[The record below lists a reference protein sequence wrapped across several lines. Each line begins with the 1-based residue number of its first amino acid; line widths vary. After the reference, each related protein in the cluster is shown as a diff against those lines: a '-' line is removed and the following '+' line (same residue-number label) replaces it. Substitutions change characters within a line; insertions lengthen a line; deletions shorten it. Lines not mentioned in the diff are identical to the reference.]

1 MKNVLFVLLLMNIL
15 YVSSGLAQ
23 NRSIPG
29 KITTP
34 YPTFINLAM
43 EWTIEGDDNANG
55 VVLVKFREKGK
66 DAWHDG
72 MSLFRVPA
80 GKNLVFTWKNKHS
93 GSIFDLKPDTE
104 YEIRLTLT
112 DPDGGSSERTVT
124 ARTRAVPVIGGSA
137 EIIDIAPGEY
147 DTLRTISGTRERPKV
162 YRCSKG
168 NASFTYIDVNNR
180 KWVYIE
186 GLHVTNLKPEGIGI
200 QMNGAE
206 NCMITGCTIHAVYG
220 IVAYKPGAEN
230 CYICD
235 NVLTGI
241 CEWTNE
247 AMGAHGANIGEGI
260 EMTGPGNV
268 ICYNRVAGFRDCIS
282 TMEDQH
288 VVNQTCIDI
297 YNNDIFRGAD
307 DAIEADF
314 CFSNCRIFR
323 NRITNCFVG
332 LSSQP
337 GLGGPN
343 YFFRNSMYNL
353 IHGAFKLKRFSQGDV
368 VMHNTVVKVGAGLSG
383 NDSMDYAWFRNNLAI
398 GGPDGGVKWGDYG
411 AGNPYAADIIKP
423 WKHCSFD
430 YDAVGI
436 FAGTY
441 VANIGKHPF
450 SEIEKHGIEHLVLGE
465 TFENVQ
471 FPNPPVPEREIQD
484 LRPKAGAKV
493 IDKAIPIANMNDK
506 FTGSGPDIGAYE
518 FGQELP
524 HYGPRNN
531 EAGDVTEY
539 RPRLFFREDW
549 KEIPAATP
557 VTQEHVANKDLVLS
571 LYGPGADSIK
581 KSHHPRPPDDPYY
594 IWSGL
599 CTGNWAVT
607 LKNPTSYV
615 DLSNFAKIVWRS
627 KQSGLRRLHIIL
639 KLADGTW
646 LVSDKCDDVS
656 KDWCV
661 SEFNLADITWY
672 ELDIAAVVEGSPVPN
687 PDLSRV
693 DEIGFTDLMRGGW
706 SIACSRLDWIE
717 VYGKAVPR

>member
-1 MKNVLFVLLLMNIL
+1 
-15 YVSSGLAQ
+15 
-23 NRSIPG
+23 
-29 KITTP
+29 
-34 YPTFINLAM
+34 
-43 EWTIEGDDNANG
+43 
-55 VVLVKFREKGK
+55 
-66 DAWHDG
+66 
-72 MSLFRVPA
+72 
-80 GKNLVFTWKNKHS
+80 
-93 GSIFDLKPDTE
+93 
-104 YEIRLTLT
+104 
-112 DPDGGSSERTVT
+112 
-124 ARTRAVPVIGGSA
+124 
-137 EIIDIAPGEY
+137 
-147 DTLRTISGTRERPKV
+147 
-162 YRCSKG
+162 
-168 NASFTYIDVNNR
+168 
-180 KWVYIE
+180 
-186 GLHVTNLKPEGIGI
+186 
-200 QMNGAE
+200 
-206 NCMITGCTIHAVYG
+206 
-220 IVAYKPGAEN
+220 
-230 CYICD
+230 
-235 NVLTGI
+235 
-241 CEWTNE
+241 
-247 AMGAHGANIGEGI
+247 MGAHGANIGEGI

-557 VTQEHVANKDLVLS
+557 VTREHVANKDLVLS